1 MGILSNIISGGAG
14 ELIKSV
20 GGVLDNLTTSKEEK
34 LEAERKIKELVANYE
49 MEVEKNVTSRWQS
62 DMNSDSWL
70 SKNVRPIVLI
80 FLVVCT
86 MLLIFIDAGVL
97 KFKVKDSYVD
107 LLQLV
112 LITVIGAYFGGR
124 SLEKKMKK

>member
-62 DMNSDSWL
+62 DMNSL
-70 SKNVRPIVLI
+70 
-80 FLVVCT
+80 
-86 MLLIFIDAGVL
+86 
-97 KFKVKDSYVD
+97 D
-107 LLQLV
+107 L
-112 LITVIGAYFGGR
+112 
-124 SLEKKMKK
+124 